1 MEDQFV
7 HLHVHSEYSLLDGA
21 CRIKQL
27 VQRAKELGQEAV
39 AITDHGAMY
48 GAIDFYKEAKA
59 NGIRPIIGCEVYVA
73 PRTRFDKVS
82 GIDNSPCHLVLLCEN
97 QTGYQNLIKMVSRS
111 YTEGFYFKPRIDHE
125 LLRQH
130 SEGIIALSACL
141 AGEIPRALTRNDYRQ
156 AKETAQFYLDVFGK
170 DHFFI
175 ELQNHGIQEQQH
187 ILPELVRLARELD
200 IGLVATNDCH
210 YLTKED
216 SLTQKIL
223 ICIQTNHTLSED
235 NGMEFETEEFY
246 VKSRQQ
252 MEQAMHEC
260 IFDEKVIQQA
270 LDNTVAIARR
280 CQVEFTFGH
289 HILPRFEVP
298 DGKENVAFFR
308 EKCWE
313 GFERHYGTDAP
324 QEYRERLEY
333 ELSVIE
339 KMGYVDYYLIVWD
352 FIDYAKRHGIP
363 VGPGRGSGAGSIAAY
378 CIGITGIDPMKYNLL
393 FERFL
398 NPERVSMPDFDID
411 FCYER
416 REEVIDYVIQK
427 YGKDRVAQ
435 IITFGTMAAR
445 GGIRD
450 VGRVMGMD
458 YQKVDKVAK
467 AIPMELHMTIEKALE
482 RSPDLR
488 IMYESDPQV
497 KELIDHA
504 LKIEGMPRH
513 ASTHAAGVVIARD
526 SVEKYVPLA
535 KNDEAI
541 VTQYTM
547 TTLEEL
553 GLLKMDFLGL
563 RNLTVIADAEKM
575 IRRHHPDFSIEKISL
590 SDPQTFEMMSKGQA
604 KGVFQF
610 ESSGMRQVL
619 VQLKPESVE
628 DLIAVISLY
637 RPGPMDSIPKYIRNR
652 HNPQE
657 ITYKTPLL
665 KGILDVTYG
674 CIVYQEQVM
683 QICRKLAG
691 YSYGR
696 ADLVRRAMSKKK
708 HEVMEQERK
717 NFIWG
722 AKKEDGSVEC
732 VGCVANGIS
741 EQVAN
746 ELFDEMSSFASYAF
760 NKSHAAAY
768 AIVAYRT
775 AYLKAHYPMEYMA
788 ALLTSILDNT
798 DKMLSYLKECEQ
810 LKIKI
815 LPPDIN
821 HSRTGFT
828 VEDGC
833 IRFGFLGVKNLGK
846 GVMEQLVRERD
857 QNGPFHDLD
866 DLCER
871 MYGCDLNRRAIES
884 LIKCGSLD
892 SFGHNR
898 RELLEGYSALV
909 SDIDD
914 RYKNNLEGQL
924 NLFDT
929 PELTDAKHSFTLP
942 HGEEF
947 PPEQKL
953 AMEKEV
959 TGLYVSGHPL
969 AQYRQVAQQ
978 LHTVELEELQSDS
991 DEPIHMSAGKYQD
1004 GDIVKVLCIVTKKKT
1019 RLLKQRGYMAFVT
1032 LEDTS
1037 GSMEMMVFPQT
1048 YEQYRYLLEEN
1059 QVLYVE
1065 ARLSIREDE
1074 ETKLVCRMAAPPQQL
1089 LEPKTKEGSQQPTEQ
1104 LPQERKP
1111 TPSAAKQEVVR
1122 RKKGRRP
1129 GLYLRVPSQQ
1139 SREFTKSQQY
1149 LEIFEGELPVYFF
1162 FLDTQKLVCA
1172 PQRLWITF
1180 NKPLYCQLERI
1191 LGTENVVLVEPER

>member
-1 MEDQFV
+1 MGDQFV
-7 HLHVHSEYSLLDGA
+7 HLHLHSEYSLLDGA

-27 VQRAKELGQEAV
+27 IQRVKQLGQDSV
-39 AITDHGAMY
+39 AITDHGVMY

-59 NGIRPIIGCEVYVA
+59 NGIHPIIGCEVYVA

-82 GIDNSPCHLVLLCEN
+82 GLDTSPYHLVLLCEN
-97 QTGYQNLIKMVSRS
+97 ETGYQNLIKMVSRS
-111 YTEGFYFKPRIDHE
+111 FTEGFYFKPRIDRD
-125 LLRQH
+125 LLREH
-130 SEGIIALSACL
+130 SEGLIALSACL
-141 AGEIPRALTRNDYRQ
+141 AGEVPRSLNQNDYQR
-156 AKETAQFYLDVFGK
+156 AREAAEFYLELFGK
-170 DHFFI
+170 DHYFI
-175 ELQNHGIQEQQH
+175 ELQNHGIHEQQK
-187 ILPELVRLARELD
+187 ILPDLVRLSRELGV
-200 IGLVATNDCH
+200 GLVATNDCH
-210 YLTKED
+210 YLTRED
-216 SLTQKIL
+216 SSTQKIL
-223 ICIQTNHTLSED
+223 LCIQTNHTLEED
-235 NGMEFETEEFY
+235 NGMEFETQEFY
-246 VKSRQQ
+246 VKSRDE
-252 MEQAMHEC
+252 MAQAMRER
-260 IFDEKVIQQA
+260 IGDEQIVQEA
-270 LDNTVAIARR
+270 LDNTVRIAQR

-298 DGKENVAFFR
+298 DGKDNVTFFR
-308 EKCWE
+308 DKCYE
-313 GFERHYGTDAP
+313 GFYRNYGQNP
-324 QEYRERLEY
+324 PEEYRQRLEY

-352 FIDYAKRHGIP
+352 FIDYAKSKGIP

-416 REEVIDYVIQK
+416 REEVIDYVIRK
-427 YGKDRVAQ
+427 YGKERVSQ

-445 GGIRD
+445 GGVRD

-467 AIPMELHMTIEKALE
+467 AIPMELHITIADALE
-482 RSPDLR
+482 RAPDLK

-497 KELIDHA
+497 RELIDQTS
-504 LKIEGMPRH
+504 KIEGMPRH
-513 ASTHAAGVVIARD
+513 ASTHAAGVVIAREA
-526 SVEKYVPLA
+526 VEKYVPLA
-535 KNDEAI
+535 TNDESI

-563 RNLTVIADAEKM
+563 RNLTVISDAQAM
-575 IRRHHPDFSIEKISL
+575 IRRQEPDFEIEQISL
-590 SDPQTFEMMSKGQA
+590 SDPLTFEMMSRGQA

-610 ESSGMRQVL
+610 ESGGMRQVL
-619 VQLKPESVE
+619 TQLKPESVE

-657 ITYKTPLL
+657 ITYKTPQL
-665 KGILDVTYG
+665 KPILEVTYG

-683 QICRKLAG
+683 QICRQLAG

-708 HEVMEQERK
+708 HDVMEKERQ

-741 EQVAN
+741 EQIAN
-746 ELFDEMSSFASYAF
+746 EIFDEMSSFASYAF

-775 AYLKAHYPMEYMA
+775 AYLKAHYPKEYMA

-798 DKMLSYLKECEQ
+798 DKMLGYLKECE
-810 LKIKI
+810 LMKIKI

-821 HSRTGFT
+821 HSSTGFT
-828 VEDGC
+828 VENGC

-846 GVMEQLVRERD
+846 GVMQALVRERD
-857 QNGPFHDLD
+857 LNGDFHDLD

-871 MYGCDLNRRAIES
+871 MYGYELNKRAIES
-884 LIKCGSLD
+884 LIKCGALD

-898 RELLEGYSALV
+898 REMLEGYGMLV

-914 RYKNNLEGQL
+914 RHKNNLEGQL
-924 NLFDT
+924 NLFDS
-929 PELTDAKHSFTLP
+929 PELSSASKEGFVLP
-942 HGEEF
+942 ERGEF
-947 PPEQKL
+947 PPEIKL

-969 AQYRQVAQQ
+969 AQYQQVAKQ
-978 LHTVELEELQSDS
+978 LNTVALEELVTDLEDLGEMMEQ
-991 DEPIHMSAGKYQD
+991 GRYRD
-1004 GDIVKVLCIVTKKKT
+1004 GDLVKVLCIVTAKRTKIVKG
-1019 RLLKQRGYMAFVT
+1019 RGYMAFVNI
-1032 LEDTS
+1032 EDTT
-1037 GSMEMMVFPQT
+1037 GSMEMLVFPQT
-1048 YEQYRYLLEEN
+1048 YDRYRHLIEEN
-1059 QVLYVE
+1059 QVLYIE
-1065 ARLSIREDE
+1065 GRLRIRDDE
-1074 ETKLVCRMAAPPQQL
+1074 EAKLACSLVATPQEMLGEEQPEQAPKQNAVKPAAP
-1089 LEPKTKEGSQQPTEQ
+1089 
-1104 LPQERKP
+1104 KP
-1111 TPSAAKQEVVR
+1111 ASGEIR
-1122 RKKGRRP
+1122 RKTGKRP
-1129 GLYLRVPSQQ
+1129 GLYLRVPSNQC
-1139 SREFTKSQQY
+1139 REFQKAQQY
-1149 LEIFEGELPVYFF
+1149 LEIFEGEMPVYFF
-1162 FLDTQKLVCA
+1162 FLDSGKLVCA
-1172 PQRLWITF
+1172 PHRLWISF
-1180 NKPLYCQLERI
+1180 NTPLYRQMAVL
-1191 LGTENVVLVEPER
+1191 LGEENVALVEPQRS

>member
-252 MEQAMHEC
+252 MEQAMREC

-416 REEVIDYVIQK
+416 RQEVIDYVVRK
-427 YGKDRVAQ
+427 YGADHVAQ

-445 GGIRD
+445 GAIRD
-450 VGRVMGMD
+450 VGRAMAMP
-458 YQKVDKVAK
+458 YAAVDVIAK
-467 AIPMELHMTIEKALE
+467 LVPMELGITLE
-482 RSPDLR
+482 RALKVSPELKARYDA
-488 IMYESDPQV
+488 DPQTR
-497 KELIDHA
+497 ELIDMA
-504 LKIEGMPRH
+504 RKVEGMPRQ
-513 ASTHAAGVVIARD
+513 ASTHAAGVVITEQPV
-526 SVEKYVPLA
+526 SFYVPLA
-535 KNDEAI
+535 KNNDAV

-563 RNLTVIADAEKM
+563 RTLTVLSDAEKM
-575 IRRHHPDFSIEKISL
+575 VRRKEPDFSIAHVPDD
-590 SDPQTFEMMSKGQA
+590 DPAVYRMLAEGSTN
-604 KGVFQF
+604 GVFQY
-610 ESSGMRQVL
+610 ESGGMKNVL
-619 VQLKPESVE
+619 VQLGPQSLE

-637 RPGPMDSIPKYIRNR
+637 RPGPMDSIPKYIENR
-652 HNPQE
+652 HHPE
-657 ITYKTPLL
+657 RVTYLHPLL
-665 KGILDVTYG
+665 AGILDVTYG

-683 QICRKLAG
+683 QIFRTLAG
-691 YSYGR
+691 YSLGR
-696 ADLVRRAMSKKK
+696 ADIVRRAMSKKK
-708 HEVMEQERK
+708 HSVMEKERK
-717 NFIWG
+717 IFIEG
-722 AKKEDGSVEC
+722 LVGGDGTVE
-732 VGCVANGIS
+732 VEGCIRRGVSREIAEKIF
-741 EQVAN
+741 A
-746 ELFDEMSSFASYAF
+746 EMESFASYAF
-760 NKSHAAAY
+760 NKSHATAY
-768 AIVAYRT
+768 AWVSYQT
-775 AYLKAHYPMEYMA
+775 AYMKYHYPKEFMA
-788 ALLTSILDNT
+788 ALLTSVLDNAN
-798 DKMLSYLKECEQ
+798 KVAGYIEECSNMGIQ
-810 LKIKI
+810 V
-815 LPPDIN
+815 LPPN
-821 HSRTGFT
+821 VNESGNGFT
-828 VEDGC
+828 VTHGS
-833 IRFGFLGVKNLGK
+833 IRFGLLAIRNLGR
-846 GVMEQLVRERD
+846 GFIARLLEEREQGGKYTSFYQFCKRLHGRE
-857 QNGPFHDLD
+857 
-866 DLCER
+866 
-871 MYGCDLNRRAIES
+871 MNRRTLES
-884 LIKCGSLD
+884 LIKSGALD
-892 SFGHNR
+892 GLGANR
-898 RELLEGYSALV
+898 RQMLAVAETVL
-909 SDIDD
+909 D
-914 RYKNNLEGQL
+914 NLDAEKKQNLDGQIG
-924 NLFDT
+924 FFEAMGQAPRDEIAF
-929 PELTDAKHSFTLP
+929 PDV
-942 HGEEF
+942 EEF
-947 PPEQKL
+947 PASEL
-953 AMEKEV
+953 LSMEKEI
-959 TGLYVSGHPL
+959 TGMYLSGHPMAAY
-969 AQYRQVAQQ
+969 AQAAAKLNAAKIGEIAEAHGEYDRY
-978 LHTVELEELQSDS
+978 H
-991 DEPIHMSAGKYQD
+991 D
-1004 GDIVKVLCIVTKKKT
+1004 GTNVTLLCIINSVRLKTTKNNST
-1019 RLLKQRGYMAFVT
+1019 MAFVQI
-1032 LEDTS
+1032 EDLY
-1037 GSMEMMVFPQT
+1037 GGIEMLVFPKVLA
-1048 YEQYRYLLEEN
+1048 EFGHLL
-1059 QVLYVE
+1059 
-1065 ARLSIREDE
+1065 
-1074 ETKLVCRMAAPPQQL
+1074 
-1089 LEPKTKEGSQQPTEQ
+1089 KEGSVVQLKGRVSAREEEEPKIICEQVLPPPGGETE
-1104 LPQERKP
+1104 
-1111 TPSAAKQEVVR
+1111 
-1122 RKKGRRP
+1122 KKSRRP
-1129 GLYLRVPSQQ
+1129 GLYLRMPSAS
-1139 SREFTKSQQY
+1139 SREKERAVLL
-1149 LEIFEGELPVYFF
+1149 LEIFEGSTPVYFYYT
-1162 FLDTQKLVCA
+1162 DQKKYLKA
-1172 PQRLWITF
+1172 PASLWVD
-1180 NKPLYCQLERI
+1180 NNPVLLKELRYQLGEK
-1191 LGTENVVLVEPER
+1191 NVIVID

>member
-1 MEDQFV
+1 MAFA
-7 HLHVHSEYSLLDGA
+7 HLHLHTEYSLLDGA
-21 CRIKQL
+21 NRIGPL
-27 VQRAKELGQEAV
+27 LDRVKELGMDAC

-48 GAIDFYKEAKA
+48 GVVDFYTEAKKR
-59 NGIRPIIGCEVYVA
+59 GIHPVIGCEIYVCENMDDRSA
-73 PRTRFDKVS
+73 ANGMRAM
-82 GIDNSPCHLVLLCEN
+82 NHLILLCET
-97 QTGYQNLIKMVSRS
+97 QEGYQNLTKLVSEGWTR
-111 YTEGFYFKPRIDHE
+111 GFYYRPRVDMAT
-125 LLRQH
+125 LRQY
-130 SEGIIALSACL
+130 SKGLIASSACL
-141 AGEIPRALTRNDYRQ
+141 SG
-156 AKETAQFYLDVFGK
+156 KLDRLLLDGNFESACAHAREMESIFGK
-170 DHFFI
+170 GNYFVEIMDHDLEDEKRVI
-175 ELQNHGIQEQQH
+175 PLLVQVSRETGIP
-187 ILPELVRLARELD
+187 LL
-200 IGLVATNDCH
+200 ATNDCH
-210 YLTKED
+210 YLRRED
-216 SLTQKIL
+216 ADAQEVLM
-223 ICIQTNHTLSED
+223 CIQTGKTLD
-235 NGMEFETEEFY
+235 DTNRMRIETRELY
-246 VKSRQQ
+246 VKS
-252 MEQAMHEC
+252 E
-260 IFDEKVIQQA
+260 DEMRRVFPEYADAIER
-270 LDNTVAIARR
+270 TEEVAKR
-280 CQVEFTFGH
+280 CHVDFVFGETK
-289 HILPRFEVP
+289 LPRFPTEA
-298 DGKENVAFFR
+298 GETSEQMFR
-308 EKCWE
+308 RLCEK
-313 GFERHYGTDAP
+313 GLAERYQPVT
-324 QEYRERLEY
+324 QEARDRMEY
-333 ELSVIE
+333 EIGVISR
-339 KMGYVDYYLIVWD
+339 MGYVDYFLIVWD
-352 FIDYAKRHGIP
+352 FINYARSQGIV
-363 VGPGRGSGAGSIAAY
+363 VGPGRGSGAGSIVAY
-378 CIGITGIDPMKYNLL
+378 CMYITQLDPLQYSLL

-416 REEVIDYVIQK
+416 REEVIDYVIRK

-445 GGIRD
+445 GGVRD

-458 YQKVDKVAK
+458 YQQVDRVAK
-467 AIPMELHMTIEKALE
+467 AIPMELHMTIATALE

-504 LKIEGMPRH
+504 SKIEGMPRH

-526 SVEKYVPLA
+526 SVENYVPLA

-563 RNLTVIADAEKM
+563 RNLTVISDAEKM
-575 IRRHHPDFSIEKISL
+575 IRRYEPDFDIEKISL
-590 SDPQTFEMMSKGQA
+590 SDPLTFEMMSKGQA

-610 ESSGMRQVL
+610 ESGGMRQVL
-619 VQLKPESVE
+619 VQLKPESIE

-637 RPGPMDSIPKYIRNR
+637 RPGPMESIPKYIRNR

-665 KGILDVTYG
+665 KDILDVTYG

-708 HEVMEQERK
+708 HDVMEQERK

-775 AYLKAHYPMEYMA
+775 AYLKAHYPKEYMA

-810 LKIKI
+810 MKIKI

-821 HSRTGFT
+821 KSFTGFT

-833 IRFGFLGVKNLGK
+833 IRFGFLGVKNLGR
-846 GVMEQLVRERD
+846 GVMEALV
-857 QNGPFHDLD
+857 QGGPFNDLD
-866 DLCER
+866 DLCDR
-871 MYGCDLNRRAIES
+871 MYGKDLNRRAVES
-884 LIKCGSLD
+884 LIKCGALD

-898 RELLEGYSALV
+898 RTLLDGYQVVML
-909 SDIDD
+909 DIED
-914 RYKNNLEGQL
+914 RYKNNLEGQM
-924 NLFDT
+924 NLFD
-929 PELTDAKHSFTLP
+929 ELDPTHRKHPSQLP
-942 HGEEF
+942 KKEEF
-947 PPEQKL
+947 PPDVKL

-969 AQYRQVAQQ
+969 AQYREIARQ
-978 LHTVELEELQSDS
+978 LETVDLEELLPE
-991 DEPIHMSAGKYQD
+991 DEEENSMGLDEGKYRD
-1004 GDIVKVLCIVTKKKT
+1004 GDIVRVLCIVTGKKT
-1019 RLLKQRGYMAFVT
+1019 RILKRRGYMAFIT

-1037 GSMEMMVFPQT
+1037 GSIEMLVFPPL
-1048 YEQYRYLLEEN
+1048 YDQYRELLEEN
-1059 QVLYVE
+1059 QVLYIE
-1065 ARLSIREDE
+1065 ARLSIREED
-1074 ETKLVCRMAAPPQQL
+1074 TKLVCRAVA
-1089 LEPKTKEGSQQPTEQ
+1089 T
-1104 LPQERKP
+1104 PQEVLDQPEGFIAIPPHHKRKDDKP
-1111 TPSAAKQEVVR
+1111 QVR
-1122 RKKGRRP
+1122 RKRGKRP
-1129 GLYLRVPSQQ
+1129 GLYLRVPSRE
-1139 SREFTKSQQY
+1139 SREFLKSEQY
-1149 LEIFEGELPVYFF
+1149 LDIFEGEVPVYYF
-1162 FLDTQKLVCA
+1162 FLDTKKLVCA
-1172 PQRLWITF
+1172 PQKLWITF
-1180 NKPLYCQLERI
+1180 NNPLYFQLEKI
-1191 LGTENVVLVEPER
+1191 LGKENVVVVVPEKERNEEA

>member
-1 MEDQFV
+1 MMGDQFV

-27 VQRAKELGQEAV
+27 IQRVKELGQDAV

-59 NGIRPIIGCEVYVA
+59 NGVRPIIGCEVYVA
-73 PRTRFDKVS
+73 PRTRFDKVN
-82 GIDNSPCHLVLLCEN
+82 GLDTSPYHLVLLCEN

-111 YTEGFYFKPRIDHE
+111 YTEGFYFKPRIDRD
-125 LLRQH
+125 LLREH

-141 AGEIPRALTRNDYRQ
+141 AGEIPRALSQNDYQ
-156 AKETAQFYLDVFGK
+156 KAKEAAQFYLDVFGK
-170 DHFFI
+170 DHYFI
-175 ELQNHGIQEQQH
+175 ELQNHGIRQQQK
-187 ILPELVRLARELD
+187 ILPDLIRLAKELD
-200 IGLVATNDCH
+200 VGLVATNDCH

-216 SLTQKIL
+216 SMTQKIL
-223 ICIQTNHTLSED
+223 LCIQTNHTLEED

-252 MEQAMHEC
+252 VFDAMREC
-260 IFDEKVIQQA
+260 TGDEEAIRQA
-270 LDNTVAIARR
+270 LDNTVKIAER

-289 HILPRFEVP
+289 HILPKFEVP
-298 DGKENVAFFR
+298 DGRDNVTFFR

-313 GFERHYGTDAP
+313 GFAKRYGEDAP
-324 QEYRERLEY
+324 QEYKERLEY

-352 FIDYAKRHGIP
+352 FIDYAKRNGIP

-416 REEVIDYVIQK
+416 REEVIDYVIRK

-445 GGIRD
+445 GGVRD

-458 YQKVDKVAK
+458 YQQVDRVAK
-467 AIPMELHMTIEKALE
+467 AIPMELHMTIATALE

-504 LKIEGMPRH
+504 SKIEGMPRH

-526 SVEKYVPLA
+526 SVENYVPLA

-563 RNLTVIADAEKM
+563 RNLTVISDAEKM
-575 IRRHHPDFSIEKISL
+575 IRRYEPDFDIEKVSL
-590 SDPQTFEMMSKGQA
+590 SDPLTFEMMSKGQA

-610 ESSGMRQVL
+610 ESGGMRQVL
-619 VQLKPESVE
+619 VQLKPESIE

-637 RPGPMDSIPKYIRNR
+637 RPGPMESIPKYIRNR

-665 KGILDVTYG
+665 KDILDVTYG

-708 HEVMEQERK
+708 HDVMEQERK

-775 AYLKAHYPMEYMA
+775 AYLKAHYPKEYMA

-810 LKIKI
+810 MKIKI

-821 HSRTGFT
+821 KSFTGFT

-833 IRFGFLGVKNLGK
+833 IRFGFLGVKNLGR
-846 GVMEQLVRERD
+846 GVMEALVQERE
-857 QNGPFHDLD
+857 QGGPFNDLD
-866 DLCER
+866 DLCDR
-871 MYGCDLNRRAIES
+871 MYGKDLNRRAVES
-884 LIKCGSLD
+884 LIKCGALD

-898 RELLEGYSALV
+898 RTLLDGYQVVML
-909 SDIDD
+909 DIED
-914 RYKNNLEGQL
+914 RYKNNLEGQM
-924 NLFDT
+924 NLFD
-929 PELTDAKHSFTLP
+929 ELDPTHRKHPSQLP
-942 HGEEF
+942 KKEEF
-947 PPEQKL
+947 PPDVKL

-969 AQYRQVAQQ
+969 AQYREIARQ
-978 LHTVELEELQSDS
+978 LETVDLEELLPE
-991 DEPIHMSAGKYQD
+991 DEEENSMGLDEGKYRD
-1004 GDIVKVLCIVTKKKT
+1004 GDIVRVLCIVTGKKT
-1019 RLLKQRGYMAFVT
+1019 RILKRRGYMAFIT

-1037 GSMEMMVFPQT
+1037 GSIEMLVFPPL
-1048 YEQYRYLLEEN
+1048 YDQYRELLEEN
-1059 QVLYVE
+1059 QVLYIE
-1065 ARLSIREDE
+1065 ARLSIREED
-1074 ETKLVCRMAAPPQQL
+1074 TKLVCRAVA
-1089 LEPKTKEGSQQPTEQ
+1089 T
-1104 LPQERKP
+1104 PQEVLDQPEGFIAIPPHHKRKDDKP
-1111 TPSAAKQEVVR
+1111 QVR
-1122 RKKGRRP
+1122 RKRGKRP
-1129 GLYLRVPSQQ
+1129 GLYLRVPSRE
-1139 SREFTKSQQY
+1139 SREFLKSEQY
-1149 LEIFEGELPVYFF
+1149 LDIFEGEVPVYYF
-1162 FLDTQKLVCA
+1162 FLDTKKLVCA
-1172 PQRLWITF
+1172 PQKLWITF
-1180 NKPLYCQLERI
+1180 NNPLYFQLEKI
-1191 LGTENVVLVEPER
+1191 LGKENVVVVVPEKERNEEA

>member
-39 AITDHGAMY
+39 AITDHGAMYGAIDFYKEAKANGIRPIIGCEVYVAPRTRFDKVSGIDNSLTDHGAMY

-313 GFERHYGTDAP
+313 GFEQHYGADAP

-541 VTQYTM
+541 VTQYSM

-610 ESSGMRQVL
+610 ESSGMRQVAEKMIRRHHPDFSIEKISLSDPQTFEMMSKGQAKGVFQFESSGMRQVL

-628 DLIAVISLY
+628 DLIGSSPCTARV
-637 RPGPMDSIPKYIRNR
+637 RWIPFQSTSETATIR
-652 HNPQE
+652 
-657 ITYKTPLL
+657 
-665 KGILDVTYG
+665 
-674 CIVYQEQVM
+674 
-683 QICRKLAG
+683 
-691 YSYGR
+691 
-696 ADLVRRAMSKKK
+696 RR
-708 HEVMEQERK
+708 
-717 NFIWG
+717 
-722 AKKEDGSVEC
+722 
-732 VGCVANGIS
+732 
-741 EQVAN
+741 
-746 ELFDEMSSFASYAF
+746 
-760 NKSHAAAY
+760 
-768 AIVAYRT
+768 
-775 AYLKAHYPMEYMA
+775 
-788 ALLTSILDNT
+788 
-798 DKMLSYLKECEQ
+798 
-810 LKIKI
+810 
-815 LPPDIN
+815 LP
-821 HSRTGFT
+821 
-828 VEDGC
+828 
-833 IRFGFLGVKNLGK
+833 IR
-846 GVMEQLVRERD
+846 
-857 QNGPFHDLD
+857 
-866 DLCER
+866 
-871 MYGCDLNRRAIES
+871 RR
-884 LIKCGSLD
+884 C
-892 SFGHNR
+892 
-898 RELLEGYSALV
+898 
-909 SDIDD
+909 
-914 RYKNNLEGQL
+914 
-924 NLFDT
+924 
-929 PELTDAKHSFTLP
+929 
-942 HGEEF
+942 
-947 PPEQKL
+947 
-953 AMEKEV
+953 
-959 TGLYVSGHPL
+959 
-969 AQYRQVAQQ
+969 
-978 LHTVELEELQSDS
+978 
-991 DEPIHMSAGKYQD
+991 
-1004 GDIVKVLCIVTKKKT
+1004 
-1019 RLLKQRGYMAFVT
+1019 
-1032 LEDTS
+1032 
-1037 GSMEMMVFPQT
+1037 
-1048 YEQYRYLLEEN
+1048 
-1059 QVLYVE
+1059 
-1065 ARLSIREDE
+1065 
-1074 ETKLVCRMAAPPQQL
+1074 
-1089 LEPKTKEGSQQPTEQ
+1089 
-1104 LPQERKP
+1104 
-1111 TPSAAKQEVVR
+1111 
-1122 RKKGRRP
+1122 
-1129 GLYLRVPSQQ
+1129 
-1139 SREFTKSQQY
+1139 
-1149 LEIFEGELPVYFF
+1149 
-1162 FLDTQKLVCA
+1162 
-1172 PQRLWITF
+1172 
-1180 NKPLYCQLERI
+1180 
-1191 LGTENVVLVEPER
+1191 